1 MCSVFWE
8 AWCTRFTYVAPF
20 TAFCVTLRVW
30 SLRVF
35 VHVCVYIC
43 VQDPWAKY
51 LKQHFQEVDAFQLT
65 IQ

>member
-1 MCSVFWE
+1 MFSALGGMLCDAF
-8 AWCTRFTYVAPF
+8 ACVAQLR
-20 TAFCVTLRVW
+20 ACCVALHVW
-30 SLRVF
+30 LLRVF
-35 VHVCVYIC
+35 VHVC